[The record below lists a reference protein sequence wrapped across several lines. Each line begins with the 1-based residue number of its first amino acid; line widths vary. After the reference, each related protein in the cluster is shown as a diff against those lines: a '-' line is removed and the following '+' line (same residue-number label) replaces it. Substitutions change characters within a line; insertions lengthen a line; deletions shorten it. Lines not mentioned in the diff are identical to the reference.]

1 MIAKKGLVLTGGGA
15 RGAYQAGA
23 LSGVLKIC
31 HEHKIKFP
39 FQYIHGISAGSI
51 NCAFLSS
58 QLHHKNLQEIA
69 NNFRELWSN
78 LKTSDV
84 INTSRLSLTL
94 NGFKWARSLSLG
106 GIRDTKESLFLLDNR
121 PLKVFLQKH
130 IQMSGIKKS
139 IDEGHLKSI
148 SMSMTSYSEGL
159 SRTFFQGCESIDGWN
174 RVKREGVRI
183 DQLSHAHIMASSAIP
198 LLFPPVK
205 IGDSWYG
212 DGSLRDYTPLSPAI
226 KMGAQKLLVIGVR
239 KREQHLNSKKTPSP
253 AKILGTILNGILL
266 DGLDTDI
273 ERLTRINSTIA
284 ELEKVNAHKNVPL
297 KQVETLVIAPSSILS
312 EHATNKFSLLPKT
325 IQFFI
330 NGIGGKG
337 DSSDLVSYI
346 LFEGAYTRELFNLGL
361 ADAKEQEEKILEF
374 LKS

>member
-1 MIAKKGLVLTGGGA
+1 MSSKKGLVLTGGGA
-15 RGAYQAGA
+15 RGAYQAGV
-23 LSGVLKIC
+23 LSGILKIC
-31 HEHKIKFP
+31 HKNEVKFP

-51 NCAFLSS
+51 NSAFLSS
-58 QLHHKNLQEIA
+58 LLHKNNLLEIA
-69 NNFRELWSN
+69 DTFRDLWCS

-106 GIRDTKESLFLLDNR
+106 GLRDTKDSLYLLDNR
-121 PLKVFLQKH
+121 PLKEFLKKH
-130 IQMSGIKKS
+130 IQMEGIKKS
-139 IDEGHLKSI
+139 IEGGHLKSL

-159 SRTFFQGCESIDGWN
+159 SRTYFQGRESIEGWN

-183 DQLSHAHIMASSAIP
+183 DQLTHNHIMASSAIP
-198 LLFPPVK
+198 LVFPPVK

-226 KMGAQKLLVIGVR
+226 KMGAQKLLVVGVR
-239 KREQHLNSKKTPSP
+239 KREQHHHSKKTPTP

-273 ERLTRINSTIA
+273 ERLTRINKTIS
-284 ELEKVNAHKNVPL
+284 ELEKANIESNVGL
-297 KQVETLVIAPSSILS
+297 KKVETLVVTPSSILS
-312 EHATNKFSLLPKT
+312 EHAANKFSLLPKT

-330 NGIGGKG
+330 NGIGGKS

-346 LFEGAYTRELFNLGL
+346 LFEGEYTRELFNLGL
-361 ADAKEQEEKILEF
+361 ADVEEQEEIILNF
-374 LKS
+374 LQS